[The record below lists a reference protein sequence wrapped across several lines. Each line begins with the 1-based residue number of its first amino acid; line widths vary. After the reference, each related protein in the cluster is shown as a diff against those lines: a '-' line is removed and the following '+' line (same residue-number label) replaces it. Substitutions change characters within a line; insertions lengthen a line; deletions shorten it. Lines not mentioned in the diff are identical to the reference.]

1 MRNRTILLENISISD
16 DSKCFVIAEIGHNHQ
31 GNVELCKQM
40 IKAAFDAGATAVK
53 LQKRSN
59 KNLFTK
65 QYFDRPY
72 NSENSFGATYGE
84 HRENLEF
91 DRDQYL
97 ELQAFSAQLGVIFFA
112 TAFDFESADFLEDLN
127 VPAYKVASG
136 DLKNIPLITYL
147 ATFGKP
153 LFLSTGGGTIEDVD
167 RVVATL
173 DDTGVQYCIMQC
185 TAGYPPA
192 WDELNLGV
200 ISEFRDRYT
209 SPVIG
214 FSSHDSGIAMATA
227 AYALGARVVE
237 KHFTLNRTLKGTDHA
252 FSLEPQG
259 LRKMIRDL
267 DRLHL
272 AMGDGQKRQFA
283 SEKDPL
289 QKMGKKMVFVRGMTS
304 GAVLTLEDIA
314 YKSPGD
320 GLAPWMID
328 QVVGKRLTRDVHA
341 DETLDIADL
350 QQ

>member
-1 MRNRTILLENISISD
+1 MQSIHLQNITIDD

-31 GNVELCKQM
+31 GNVDSCKQL
-40 IKAAFDAGATAVK
+40 IKAAVDAGASAVK

-59 KNLFTK
+59 KSLFTK
-65 QYFDRPY
+65 EYFDRPY
-72 NSENSFGATYGE
+72 NSENSFGDTYGE

-91 DRDQYL
+91 NRDQYL
-97 ELQAFSAQLGVIFFA
+97 ELQAFSAELGVIFFA
-112 TAFDFESADFLEDLN
+112 TAFDFESADFLEDLK

-136 DLKNIPLITYL
+136 DLKNIPLIKYL

-153 LFLSTGGGTIEDVD
+153 LFISTGGGTIEDVD
-167 RVVATL
+167 RAVAAL
-173 DDTGVQYCIMQC
+173 EGTGAQYCILQC
-185 TAGYPPA
+185 TAGYPPS
-192 WDELNLGV
+192 WEELNLRV
-200 ISEFRDRYT
+200 ISEFRNRYS

-289 QKMGKKMVFVRGMTS
+289 QKMGKKMVLVRAMPS
-304 GAVLTLEDIA
+304 GAVLTPEDIA
-314 YKSPGD
+314 FKSPGD
-320 GLAPWMID
+320 GMAPWMID
-328 QVVGKRLTRDVHA
+328 QVVGKKLKKDMNA
-341 DETLDIADL
+341 DEALDIAEL
-350 QQ
+350 Q

>member
-1 MRNRTILLENISISD
+1 MRSLTVSEVQISD
-16 DSKCFVIAEIGHNHQ
+16 ESPAFVIAEIGHNHQ
-31 GNVELCKQM
+31 GNLEIAKKM
-40 IKAAFDAGATAVK
+40 IQSAKESGASAVK

-59 KNLFTK
+59 KSLFTRSF
-65 QYFDRPY
+65 YSRPY
-72 NSENSFGATYGE
+72 NSENSFGDTYGE

-91 DRDQYL
+91 GKDQYL

-136 DLKNIPLITYL
+136 DLKNIPLIKYL
-147 ATFGKP
+147 AIFGKP
-153 LFLSTGGGTIEDVD
+153 LFISTGGGTIEDVD
-167 RVVATL
+167 RAVAAL
-173 DDTGVQYCIMQC
+173 EGTGVQYCILQC

-192 WDELNLGV
+192 WEELNLQV
-200 ISEFRDRYT
+200 ISEFRNRYS

-214 FSSHDSGIAMATA
+214 FSSHDSGIAMASA

-272 AMGDGQKRQFA
+272 AMGDGQKRQFV

-289 QKMGKKMVFVRGMTS
+289 QKMGKKMVLVRAMPS

-314 YKSPGD
+314 FKSPGD
-320 GLAPWMID
+320 GMAPWMID
-328 QVVGKRLTRDVHA
+328 QVVGKKLMKDMKA
-341 DETLDIADL
+341 DEALDIAEL
-350 QQ
+350 Q

>member
-59 KNLFTK
+59 KNLFTE

-214 FSSHDSGIAMATA
+214 FSSHDSGIAMAAA

-272 AMGDGQKRQFA
+272 AMGDGQKRQFV

>member
-1 MRNRTILLENISISD
+1 MRNRTILLENITIFD

-40 IKAAFDAGATAVK
+40 IKAAFDAGASAVK

-59 KNLFTK
+59 KDLFTK

-97 ELQAFSAQLGVIFFA
+97 ELQTFSAHLGVIFFA
-112 TAFDFESADFLEDLN
+112 TAFDFESADFLNDIN
-127 VPAYKVASG
+127 VPAFKVASG
-136 DLKNIPLITYL
+136 DLKNIPLIKYL
-147 ATFGKP
+147 AAFGKP

-167 RVVATL
+167 RVVVTL
-173 DDTGVQYCIMQC
+173 DGTGVQYCIMQC
-185 TAGYPPA
+185 TAGYPPS
-192 WDELNLGV
+192 WDELNLRV
-200 ISEFRDRYT
+200 ISEFRNRYL

-214 FSSHDSGIAMATA
+214 FSSHDSGIAMASA
-227 AYALGARVVE
+227 AYALGARVIE

-272 AMGDGQKRQFA
+272 AMGDGQKRQFV
-283 SEKDPL
+283 SERDPL
-289 QKMGKKMVFVRGMTS
+289 QKMGKKMVFVRSMPG
-304 GAVLTLEDIA
+304 GAVLTPEDISF
-314 YKSPGD
+314 KSPGD
-320 GLAPWMID
+320 GMAPWMID
-328 QVVGKRLTRDVHA
+328 QVVGKRLIREMKAEDAV
-341 DETLDIADL
+341 DIADL
-350 QQ
+350 Q

>member
-1 MRNRTILLENISISD
+1 MRSIHLQNITID
-16 DSKCFVIAEIGHNHQ
+16 DNSKCFVIAEIGHNHQ
-31 GNVELCKQM
+31 GNVDSCKQL
-40 IKAAFDAGATAVK
+40 IKAAVDAGASAVK

-59 KNLFTK
+59 KSLFTK
-65 QYFDRPY
+65 EYFDRPY
-72 NSENSFGATYGE
+72 NSENSFGDTYGE

-91 DRDQYL
+91 GKDQYL

-136 DLKNIPLITYL
+136 DLKNIPLIKYL
-147 ATFGKP
+147 ANFGKP
-153 LFLSTGGGTIEDVD
+153 LFISTGGGTIEDVD
-167 RVVATL
+167 RAVAAL
-173 DDTGVQYCIMQC
+173 EGTGVQYGILQC

-192 WDELNLGV
+192 WEELNLRV
-200 ISEFRDRYT
+200 ISEFRNRYS

-214 FSSHDSGIAMATA
+214 FSSHDSGIAMASA

-272 AMGDGQKRQFA
+272 AMGDGQKRQFV

-289 QKMGKKMVFVRGMTS
+289 QKMGKKMVLVRAMPS

-314 YKSPGD
+314 FKSPGD
-320 GLAPWMID
+320 GMAPWMID
-328 QVVGKRLTRDVHA
+328 QVVGKKLMKDMKA
-341 DETLDIADL
+341 DEALDIAEL
-350 QQ
+350 Q

>member
-1 MRNRTILLENISISD
+1 MRNRTILIENNSISD

-112 TAFDFESADFLEDLN
+112 TAFDFESADFLEDLD

-136 DLKNIPLITYL
+136 DLKNIPLISYL

-173 DDTGVQYCIMQC
+173 DATGVQYCIMQC

-214 FSSHDSGIAMATA
+214 FSSHDSGIAMTTA
-227 AYALGARVVE
+227 AYALGARVIE

-283 SEKDPL
+283 SETDPL
-289 QKMGKKMVFVRGMTS
+289 QKMGKKMVFVRGMTR
-304 GAVLTLEDIA
+304 GAMLTLKDIA
-314 YKSPGD
+314 FKSPGD

-328 QVVGKRLTRDVHA
+328 QVVGKQLTRDVQA
-341 DETLDIADL
+341 DETLEIADL

>member
-1 MRNRTILLENISISD
+1 MRSIHLQNITID
-16 DSKCFVIAEIGHNHQ
+16 DNSKCFVIAEIGHNHQ
-31 GNVELCKQM
+31 GNVESCKQL
-40 IKAAFDAGATAVK
+40 IKAAVDAGASAVK

-59 KNLFTK
+59 KSLFTK
-65 QYFDRPY
+65 EYFDRQY
-72 NSENSFGATYGE
+72 NSENSFGDTYGE

-91 DRDQYL
+91 GKDQYL

-136 DLKNIPLITYL
+136 DLKNIPLIKYL
-147 ATFGKP
+147 ANFGKP
-153 LFLSTGGGTIEDVD
+153 LFISTGGGTIEDVD
-167 RVVATL
+167 RAVAAL
-173 DDTGVQYCIMQC
+173 EGTGVQYSILQC

-192 WDELNLGV
+192 WEELNLRV
-200 ISEFRDRYT
+200 ISEFRNRYS

-214 FSSHDSGIAMATA
+214 FSSHDSGIAMASA

-272 AMGDGQKRQFA
+272 AMGDGQKRQFV

-289 QKMGKKMVFVRGMTS
+289 QKMGKKMVLVRAMPS

-314 YKSPGD
+314 FKSPGD
-320 GLAPWMID
+320 GMAPWMID
-328 QVVGKRLTRDVHA
+328 QVVGKKLMKDMKA
-341 DETLDIADL
+341 DEALDIAEL
-350 QQ
+350 Q

>member
-16 DSKCFVIAEIGHNHQ
+16 DTKCFVIAEIGHNHQ

-40 IKAAFDAGATAVK
+40 IKAAFDAGASAVK

-59 KNLFTK
+59 KDLFTK

-97 ELQAFSAQLGVIFFA
+97 ELQTFSAHLGVIFFA
-112 TAFDFESADFLEDLN
+112 TAFDFESADFLNDIN
-127 VPAYKVASG
+127 VPAFKVASG
-136 DLKNIPLITYL
+136 DLKNIPLIKYL
-147 ATFGKP
+147 AAFGKP

-167 RVVATL
+167 RVVVTL
-173 DDTGVQYCIMQC
+173 DGTGVQYCIMQC
-185 TAGYPPA
+185 TAGYPPS
-192 WDELNLGV
+192 WDELNLRV
-200 ISEFRDRYT
+200 ISEFRNRYL

-214 FSSHDSGIAMATA
+214 FSSHDSGIAMASA
-227 AYALGARVVE
+227 AYALGARVIE

-272 AMGDGQKRQFA
+272 AMGDGQKRQFV
-283 SEKDPL
+283 SERDPL
-289 QKMGKKMVFVRGMTS
+289 QKMGKKMVFVRSMPG
-304 GAVLTLEDIA
+304 GAVLTPEDISF
-314 YKSPGD
+314 KSPGD
-320 GLAPWMID
+320 GMAPWMID
-328 QVVGKRLTRDVHA
+328 QVVGKRLIREMKAEDAV
-341 DETLDIADL
+341 DIADL
-350 QQ
+350 Q

>member
-1 MRNRTILLENISISD
+1 MRDRTILLQNITISD
-16 DSKCFVIAEIGHNHQ
+16 DSKCLVIAEIGHNHQ

-53 LQKRSN
+53 LRKRSN

-136 DLKNIPLITYL
+136 DLKNIPLISYL

-167 RVVATL
+167 RVVTTL
-173 DDTGVQYCIMQC
+173 DETGVQYCIMQC

-214 FSSHDSGIAMATA
+214 FSSHDSGIAMAAA

-252 FSLEPQG
+252 FSLEPPG

-272 AMGDGQKRQFA
+272 AMGDGQKRQFM

-289 QKMGKKMVFVRGMTS
+289 QKMGKKMVFVRGMTR
-304 GAVLTLEDIA
+304 GAMLTREDIA
-314 YKSPGD
+314 FKSPGD

-328 QVVGKRLTRDVHA
+328 QVVGKRLTRDVQA

-350 QQ
+350 Q

>member
-1 MRNRTILLENISISD
+1 MRDRTILLQNITISD
-16 DSKCFVIAEIGHNHQ
+16 DSKCLVIAEIGHNHQ

-136 DLKNIPLITYL
+136 DLKNIPLISYL

-167 RVVATL
+167 RVVTTL
-173 DDTGVQYCIMQC
+173 DETGVQYCIMQC

-214 FSSHDSGIAMATA
+214 FSSHDSGIAMAAA

-272 AMGDGQKRQFA
+272 AMGDGQKRQFV

-289 QKMGKKMVFVRGMTS
+289 QKMGKKMVFVRGMTR
-304 GAVLTLEDIA
+304 GAMLTREDIA
-314 YKSPGD
+314 FKSPGD

-328 QVVGKRLTRDVHA
+328 QVVGKRLTRDVQA

>member
-1 MRNRTILLENISISD
+1 MRDRTILLQNITISD
-16 DSKCFVIAEIGHNHQ
+16 DSKCLVIAEIGHNHQ

-136 DLKNIPLITYL
+136 DLKNIPLISYL

-167 RVVATL
+167 RVVTTL
-173 DDTGVQYCIMQC
+173 DETGVQYCIMQC

-214 FSSHDSGIAMATA
+214 FSSHDSGIAMAAA

-272 AMGDGQKRQFA
+272 AMGDGQKRQFM

-289 QKMGKKMVFVRGMTS
+289 QKMGKKMVFVRGMTR
-304 GAVLTLEDIA
+304 GAMLTREDIA
-314 YKSPGD
+314 FKSPGD

-328 QVVGKRLTRDVHA
+328 QVVGKRLTRDVQA

-350 QQ
+350 Q

>member
-1 MRNRTILLENISISD
+1 MRSIQLQNITIDD

-31 GNVELCKQM
+31 GNVDLCKQL
-40 IKAAFDAGATAVK
+40 IKAAVDAGASAVK

-59 KNLFTK
+59 KSLFTK
-65 QYFDRPY
+65 EYFDRPY
-72 NSENSFGATYGE
+72 NSENSFGDTYGE

-91 DRDQYL
+91 GKDQYL
-97 ELQAFSAQLGVIFFA
+97 ELQAFSAQLGIIFFA

-136 DLKNIPLITYL
+136 DLKNIPLIKYL
-147 ATFGKP
+147 ATFRMP
-153 LFLSTGGGTIEDVD
+153 LFISTGGGTIEDVD
-167 RVVATL
+167 RAVAAL
-173 DDTGVQYCIMQC
+173 EGTGAQYCILQC
-185 TAGYPPA
+185 TAGYPPP
-192 WDELNLGV
+192 WEELNMRV
-200 ISEFRDRYT
+200 ISEFKVRYS

-214 FSSHDSGIAMATA
+214 FSSHDSGIAMASA

-237 KHFTLNRTLKGTDHA
+237 KHFTLSRTLKGTDHA

-272 AMGDGQKRQFA
+272 AMGDGHKRQFV

-289 QKMGKKMVFVRGMTS
+289 QKMGKKMVLVRAMSS
-304 GAVLTLEDIA
+304 GAVLTPEDIA
-314 YKSPGD
+314 FKSPGD
-320 GLAPWMID
+320 GMAPWMID
-328 QVVGKRLTRDVHA
+328 QVVGKKLTKDMDA

>member
-1 MRNRTILLENISISD
+1 MRSIQLLNITIDD

-31 GNVELCKQM
+31 GSVDSCKQL
-40 IKAAFDAGATAVK
+40 IKAAVDAGATAVK

-59 KNLFTK
+59 KSLFTK
-65 QYFDRPY
+65 QYFDLPY

-97 ELQAFSAQLGVIFFA
+97 ELQTFSAHLGVVFFA
-112 TAFDFESADFLEDLN
+112 TAFDFESADFLN
-127 VPAYKVASG
+127 NINIPAFKVASG
-136 DLKNIPLITYL
+136 DLKNIPLIKYL

-173 DDTGVQYCIMQC
+173 DETGVQYCIMQC

-200 ISEFRDRYT
+200 ISEFRNRYT

-227 AYALGARVVE
+227 AYALGARVIE

-283 SEKDPL
+283 SERDPL
-289 QKMGKKMVFVRGMTS
+289 QKMGKKMVFVRAMPS
-304 GAVLTLEDIA
+304 GAVLTHEDIA
-314 YKSPGD
+314 FKSPGD
-320 GLAPWMID
+320 GMAPWMID
-328 QVVGKRLTRDVHA
+328 QVVGKRLIRDMKA
-341 DETLDIADL
+341 EEALDISDL

>member
-1 MRNRTILLENISISD
+1 
-16 DSKCFVIAEIGHNHQ
+16 V
-31 GNVELCKQM
+31 
-40 IKAAFDAGATAVK
+40 
-53 LQKRSN
+53 
-59 KNLFTK
+59 
-65 QYFDRPY
+65 
-72 NSENSFGATYGE
+72 TYGE

-91 DRDQYL
+91 DKDQYL

-272 AMGDGQKRQFA
+272 AMGDGQKRQFV

-289 QKMGKKMVFVRGMTS
+289 QKMGKKMVFVRGMTR
-304 GAVLTLEDIA
+304 GAMLTREDIA
-314 YKSPGD
+314 FKSPGD

>member
-112 TAFDFESADFLEDLN
+112 TAFDFESADFLEDLDM
-127 VPAYKVASG
+127 PAYKVASG
-136 DLKNIPLITYL
+136 DLKNIPLISYL

-173 DDTGVQYCIMQC
+173 DATGVQY
-185 TAGYPPA
+185 
-192 WDELNLGV
+192 W
-200 ISEFRDRYT
+200 
-209 SPVIG
+209 
-214 FSSHDSGIAMATA
+214 
-227 AYALGARVVE
+227 
-237 KHFTLNRTLKGTDHA
+237 
-252 FSLEPQG
+252 
-259 LRKMIRDL
+259 
-267 DRLHL
+267 
-272 AMGDGQKRQFA
+272 
-283 SEKDPL
+283 
-289 QKMGKKMVFVRGMTS
+289 
-304 GAVLTLEDIA
+304 
-314 YKSPGD
+314 
-320 GLAPWMID
+320 
-328 QVVGKRLTRDVHA
+328 
-341 DETLDIADL
+341 
-350 QQ
+350 